1 MACTSQN
8 KEKSEVEIVSNDSS
22 VKSVPQTNELSL
34 SKKTSSDTI
43 ITDRLL
49 AFAQFIDSS
58 GYSCDTNRAEKAYNF
73 MSRKNR
79 FNIMGYY
86 FYDTH
91 LKNTQVAIFYNDTLF
106 AKSFPIDLNIFNKV
120 KKITSYF
127 FVVKRPEI
135 KYGKKWFIDG
145 IIEEWKFPDSLT
157 AKSAAINL
165 GKNEGLNNIDVGTLV
180 CSKDNYMYVFTS
192 RNSSFMYIIQ
202 PFFEKFAAVNKTN
215 KIY

>member
-8 KEKSEVEIVSNDSS
+8 KEKSEVEMISNDSS
-22 VKSVPQTNELSL
+22 VTSVQQTNELSV

-91 LKNTQVAIFYNDTLF
+91 L
-106 AKSFPIDLNIFNKV
+106 
-120 KKITSYF
+120 
-127 FVVKRPEI
+127 
-135 KYGKKWFIDG
+135 
-145 IIEEWKFPDSLT
+145 
-157 AKSAAINL
+157 
-165 GKNEGLNNIDVGTLV
+165 
-180 CSKDNYMYVFTS
+180 
-192 RNSSFMYIIQ
+192 
-202 PFFEKFAAVNKTN
+202 
-215 KIY
+215 